1 MSHFRVV
8 IFLRWTTAKLSQVL
22 LIKAFVFVVI
32 RFILI
37 VIAARV
43 TSNILMIDILLVFR
57 RNSAALCPLFQV

>member
-1 MSHFRVV
+1 
-8 IFLRWTTAKLSQVL
+8 

-43 TSNILMIDILLVFR
+43 TSNILMIDILLVFW
-57 RNSAALCPLFQV
+57 RNSAALCPLFHV